1 MKPNLQH
8 AIERVERPG
17 GSHERV
23 GRKKKITALGPSSL
37 ESILDSFSVT
47 GRDVLGDRCRMW
59 TVGCVPTVQ
68 LHGVVLLDVVGKL
81 SGELWI
87 VLGLVVE
94 VLVVERSLEEDR
106 GRDERRDRRGERRRR
121 GLRGMEIGRLSYL
134 RDEEW

>member
-1 MKPNLQH
+1 MF
-8 AIERVERPG
+8 VV
-17 GSHERV
+17 V
-23 GRKKKITALGPSSL
+23 GTCLG
-37 ESILDSFSVT
+37 IV
-47 GRDVLGDRCRMW
+47 
-59 TVGCVPTVQ
+59 VGCVPTVQ
-68 LHGVVLLDVVGKL
+68 LEELRFGGVVHVVVGDLEHDVVLLDVVGKL